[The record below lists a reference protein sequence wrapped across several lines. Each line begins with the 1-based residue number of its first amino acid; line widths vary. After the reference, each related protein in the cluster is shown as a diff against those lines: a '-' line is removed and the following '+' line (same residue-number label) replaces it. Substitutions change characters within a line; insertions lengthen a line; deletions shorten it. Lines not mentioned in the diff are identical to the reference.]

1 MKKFNNY
8 IYAIFATT
16 VLISCGG
23 GGGGG
28 GGGDTPTMTLSTD
41 LTQVV
46 VGQVAVIS
54 WSSNQ
59 TACSASG
66 AWSGS
71 KAGSGSESV
80 TISSAGANN
89 FSLSCGTISR
99 QVTVTGSRLSA
110 GNVVDGYLSGATV
123 FYDMNDNAALDSDE
137 DSETSGPS
145 GEFSLGYQNNG
156 TLVSIGGTDVDTQ
169 TLLDDLVLAA
179 PNDGYLD
186 SPVITPLTTLAVLMD
201 APENINTIFGID
213 ASINILNTDPVAKLS
228 DGGVYSILYEKGNQI
243 AVLALS
249 MTNVVNYQSTD
260 KVDTKNSFTAIANQ
274 LEDAFTTS
282 STKVDIESQSFIEK
296 VVNQV
301 IEDAALAISD
311 VNKANTVQALVS
323 TLPKIQVKS
332 DSSVTTSIIN
342 FALNTLQSDIGYIG
356 AGVAGNTTTAKYTE
370 NSISDYIASTE
381 SISVS
386 SLDLEVMSIDDS
398 GVTEEDTALTLNVLV
413 NDNLIPGEA
422 TITIASAPTKGS
434 VSISGDSVTYT
445 PSADENGDD
454 SFTYT
459 VTVNGVSSTSTVSIS
474 ITPVNDAPSISAQ
487 TSATIVEGNISVSDV
502 KISDV
507 DGDDVTIT
515 LSGTDA
521 DSFEV
526 IDGVL
531 TFKSAP
537 DFFVKNAYSVTIVA
551 TDGTLETSVDL
562 TINVRRLQVE
572 GFDIPDAIKVIE
584 TL

>member
-16 VLISCGG
+16 VLISCG

-137 DSETSGPS
+137 DSETSGSS

-186 SPVITPLTTLAVLMD
+186 GPVITPLTTLAVLMD
-201 APENINTIFGID
+201 SPENINTIFGID

-249 MTNVVNYQSTD
+249 TTSVVNYQSSD
-260 KVDTKNSFTAIANQ
+260 KVDTKNSFLAIANQ
-274 LEDAFTTS
+274 LENAFATS
-282 STKVDIESQSFIEK
+282 STKIDIESQLFIEN

-301 IEDAALAISD
+301 VEDAALSISD

-342 FALNTLQSDIGYIG
+342 FALNTLLSDISYIS
-356 AGVAGNTTTAKYTE
+356 AGVGGTTTAKYTE
-370 NSISDYIASTE
+370 NSISNYIASTE

-386 SLDLEVMSIDDS
+386 SLDPEVLSIDDS
-398 GVTEEDTALTLNVLV
+398 GVTEEDTAITLDVLV

-422 TITIASAPTKGS
+422 TISIASAPTKGS

-459 VTVNGVSSTSTVSIS
+459 VTINGV
-474 ITPVNDAPSISAQ
+474 
-487 TSATIVEGNISVSDV
+487 
-502 KISDV
+502 
-507 DGDDVTIT
+507 
-515 LSGTDA
+515 
-521 DSFEV
+521 
-526 IDGVL
+526 
-531 TFKSAP
+531 
-537 DFFVKNAYSVTIVA
+537 
-551 TDGTLETSVDL
+551 
-562 TINVRRLQVE
+562 
-572 GFDIPDAIKVIE
+572 
-584 TL
+584 